1 MTTGQSDGEGAH
13 EWGQAVPVSSG
24 SPKPGDIITESDF
37 AIVPEPLVGH
47 DVSTPLDEDEPEHTI
62 PPGPLWAMKERRHIQ
77 WHLLPAH
84 ERHQRIREC
93 LEADDYTLYCID
105 DGGHH
110 AMIARRVGVA
120 PSGCEYSLIGRISRQ
135 RYEELRDEVVPL
147 VNCFDTANRDTT
159 VRGRH
164 RRGHSFLEH
173 HRCRQLRQ
181 RRRRPRGIPARH
193 PVPPLQPGASDHCL
207 LRR

>member
-1 MTTGQSDGEGAH
+1 MTTGQGDGEEAH
-13 EWGQAVPVSSG
+13 EWGEAVPASSG
-24 SPKPGDIITESDF
+24 NPKPGDIITESGL
-37 AIVPEPLVGH
+37 AIAPEPLVGH
-47 DVSTPLDEDEPEHTI
+47 DVSTPLEEDEPEHTI

-110 AMIARRVGVA
+110 AMIGRRVGEA
-120 PSGCEYSLIGRISRQ
+120 PSGCEYSLIGRIPRE

-147 VNCFDTANRDTT
+147 VNCFDTATEIRLCGVVVEEA
-159 VRGRH
+159 VRSSNVFDVANYDSAGD
-164 RRGHSFLEH
+164 
-173 HRCRQLRQ
+173 
-181 RRRRPRGIPARH
+181 IPAEYRPGSEFH
-193 PVPPLQPGASDHCL
+193 RFGQDLQITAY
-207 LRR
+207 